1 MTTLTRS
8 LLYLVLLL
16 LLGIGIRLMYFGLET
31 VVGASP
37 HYDVTNVFWM
47 LVGVVLFV
55 SGIVTGI
62 LFLSPRR
69 SAHN

>member
-37 HYDVTNVFWM
+37 HYDVINVLWM

-55 SGIVTGI
+55 CGIVTGI
-62 LFLSPRR
+62 LFLSPRQ
-69 SAHN
+69 ST

>member
-37 HYDVTNVFWM
+37 HYDMTNVLWM

-55 SGIVTGI
+55 CGIVTGI
-62 LFLSPRR
+62 LFLSPRQ
-69 SAHN
+69 ST

>member
-8 LLYLVLLL
+8 LLYLVLLI
-16 LLGIGIRLMYFGLET
+16 LLGVGIRLMYFGLET

-37 HYDVTNVFWM
+37 HSAPINVLWM

-55 SGIVTGI
+55 SGIITGI
-62 LFLSPRR
+62 LFLSPHR